1 MYEAGEG
8 RYEGG
13 WVSELEV
20 REKVLTELG
29 RREEGG
35 IHMRKNYCQ
44 LFHLEKIICSLKNLV
59 ELY

>member
-1 MYEAGEG
+1 M
-8 RYEGG
+8 YEGG

-20 REKVLTELG
+20 REKGMREAGGG
-29 RREEGG
+29 RREET
-35 IHMRKNYCQ
+35 HMWKNYCQ